1 MLEGIKSYR
10 HSPDGFVVLP
20 LLIAAQLREIEG
32 KYHKEF
38 MVDTFIAAPSSETFW
53 FGQLSRSGALY

>member
-1 MLEGIKSYR
+1 MLVIGAADVLNNQCLEGTKSYR

-20 LLIAAQLREIEG
+20 LIAAQLREIEG

-38 MVDTFIAAPSSETFW
+38 AVDPFIYSSSFK
-53 FGQLSRSGALY
+53 